1 MISNIRRNKFLRT
14 HNKLFFVVPFLSVL
28 ILVLISLLFPNP
40 NWDAIGYSS
49 VVFEQRGESVIDAHS
64 NAYRQLYE
72 AVPAGAFKN
81 LTTGNPYRKAAFQ
94 NPQFLHEMYGAY
106 SAKILYV
113 KLLLLLS
120 YSNLNL
126 YFLMTLISTIS
137 GALSFLILYRLGIK
151 LGFTSLLS
159 SVIPILGG
167 LIVTTRLRTPDA
179 LSILFLCIFL
189 SSTLNKKRF
198 LPLISLS
205 ILPFIRPENLIIY
218 FVLLLALSRVREFNF
233 KQKITFAVNFV
244 FVSMLCKT
252 LLDFEGSWSMSKSL
266 NFLINNQEGAL
277 ATIAELNSTFSIYS
291 YIYLLASLI
300 LTTGPILLLVALP
313 LVPFKLKAKP
323 TIYLSYFELINK
335 LLAIYSIIRII
346 LFPLFEIRFFT
357 FQLILILFQIFYI
370 LLKPCEFKSPS
381 PTPRDV

>member
-14 HNKLFFVVPFLSVL
+14 HDKLFSVVPFITML

-49 VVFEQRGESVIDAHS
+49 VVFEQRGESVFDAHS

-72 AVPAGAFKN
+72 AVPAVAFEN
-81 LTTGNPYRKAAFQ
+81 LTNGNSYRKASYQ

-126 YFLMTLISTIS
+126 YFLMTLISTIA
-137 GALSFLILYRLGIK
+137 GALSFLLLYKLGIN
-151 LGFTSLLS
+151 LGFSSLIS
-159 SVIPILGG
+159 SVIPIFGG

-189 SSTLNKKRF
+189 SSTLNRKKF

-205 ILPFIRPENLIIY
+205 ILPFIRPENLLIY
-218 FVLLLALSRVREFNF
+218 FALLLALSQVREFNS
-233 KQKITFAVNFV
+233 KQKVTFLVNFV
-244 FVSMLCKT
+244 FVSMLCKS
-252 LLDFEGSWSMSKSL
+252 LLDFEESWSMSKSL
-266 NFLINNQEGAL
+266 SFLINNQEGAL
-277 ATIAELNSTFSIYS
+277 TTIAELNSTFSIYS

-300 LTTGPILLLVALP
+300 LTTGPILLLVTLP
-313 LVPFKLKAKP
+313 LVPFKPKAR
-323 TIYLSYFELINK
+323 TSIYLSYFELINK
-335 LLAIYSIIRII
+335 FLAIYSIIRII

-357 FQLILILFQIFYI
+357 FQIILILFQIIYI
-370 LLKPCEFKSPS
+370 LLKPYEFKNSS
-381 PTPRDV
+381 PTPKDV